1 MNVPD
6 TMNLVA
12 GLMQF
17 VVAGYALRLNRIFGP
32 DRVGW
37 SLFCAFSL
45 LALLHLAQTLSVFKT
60 GEQSAITLETTYALI
75 SLLLLT
81 GMAHI
86 ESLFK
91 ERLRLEQEELRLR
104 AGLEAEVEKKTAHLT
119 RAIEALQSEIDER
132 KRMEA
137 EVQAHVQLLEDTC
150 HFVRTDRIH
159 DTAALTHIRF

>member
-6 TMNLVA
+6 VMDMITGAL
-12 GLMQF
+12 QF
-17 VVAGYALRLNRIFGP
+17 AVAGYALRLNRTFGP

-45 LALLHLAQTLSVFKT
+45 LALLHLTQSLAIFNTEQ
-60 GEQSAITLETTYALI
+60 QSAMTMEVMYSLI

-86 ESLFK
+86 EALFK
-91 ERLRLEQEELRLR
+91 ERLRLEQEEIRLR
-104 AGLEAEVEKKTAHLT
+104 AGLEAEVEKKTIHLT
-119 RAIEALQSEIDER
+119 RAIEALQAEIDER

-137 EVQAHVQLLEDTC
+137 EVEAHVELLDASR
-150 HFVRTDRIH
+150 RTG
-159 DTAALTHIRF
+159 TTEAAKEMLAGIRF

>member
-1 MNVPD
+1 MHTPD
-6 TMNLVA
+6 VMNLVA
-12 GLMQF
+12 GALQF
-17 VVAGYALRLNRIFGP
+17 VVAGYALRLNRVFGT

-37 SLFCAFSL
+37 SLFCAFTL
-45 LALLHLAQTLSVFKT
+45 LALLHLAQSLEIFKSE
-60 GEQSAITLETTYALI
+60 EQSGTTLETTYALI

-104 AGLEAEVEKKTAHLT
+104 AQLEIEVGKKTRHLT
-119 RAIEALQSEIDER
+119 LAMEALQAEIDER

-137 EVQAHVQLLEDTC
+137 EVEAHVELLDTV
-150 HFVRTDRIH
+150 HRTRSDFNNQAEL
-159 DTAALTHIRF
+159 TAHIRF

>member
-1 MNVPD
+1 MAIPD

-12 GLMQF
+12 GMMQF
-17 VVAGYALRLNRIFGP
+17 IVAGYALRLNRIFGS

-37 SLFCAFSL
+37 SLFCAFAL
-45 LALLHLAQTLSVFKT
+45 LALLHLAQSFAVFKT
-60 GEQSAITLETTYALI
+60 GEQSVITMEATYALI

-91 ERLRLEQEELRLR
+91 ERLRLEQEEIRLR
-104 AGLEAEVEKKTAHLT
+104 AGLEAEVEKKTAHLM
-119 RAIEALQSEIDER
+119 RAIEVLQAEIDER

-137 EVQAHVQLLEDTC
+137 EVAAHVELLGTV
-150 HFVRTDRIH
+150 HIAKRTEPGGPETLD
-159 DTAALTHIRF
+159 HIRF

>member
-1 MNVPD
+1 MTVPD
-6 TMNLVA
+6 IMNLIA

-17 VVAGYALRLNRIFGP
+17 VVAGYALRLNRVFGP

-37 SLFCAFSL
+37 SLFAAFSL
-45 LALLHLAQTLSVFKT
+45 LALLHLAQSAAVFKT
-60 GEQSAITLETTYALI
+60 GEQSAITMETTYSLI

-91 ERLRLEQEELRLR
+91 ERLRLEQEEIRLR
-104 AGLEAEVEKKTAHLT
+104 AGLEAEVQKKTAHLT
-119 RAIEALQSEIDER
+119 RAIEALQAEIEER

-137 EVQAHVQLLEDTC
+137 EVEAHVQLLDDTC
-150 HFVRTDRIH
+150 HILKKDRNNG
-159 DTAALTHIRF
+159 TEMLAHIRF